1 MSQSMGTFNGLRSP
15 PLPPLISAIFSGLA
29 LPVVLNNSVLSGL
42 TIAFWSAHSLGLTR
56 LRNFPHQTVVSA
68 LIISSCIP
76 ATASG
81 LHGYFFSSSSTT
93 IESPTDTFVPSK
105 ADAVLSALPYPPNA
119 LPGARDV
126 DTPYGKVRAY
136 EWGPE
141 DGRKVLLVHGIST
154 PCISLGRVAESLV
167 QQGCRVMLFGK
178 SLRRRHDV
186 DGE

>member
-1 MSQSMGTFNGLRSP
+1 MSQSVGSSNGLRSSH
-15 PLPPLISAIFSGLA
+15 LPPLISAILSGLA
-29 LPVVLNNSVLSGL
+29 LPLVLNNSVLSGL
-42 TIAFWSAHSLGLTR
+42 TIALWSTHSLGLTR
-56 LRNFPHQTVVSA
+56 LRKFPHQTLVSA

-81 LHGYFFSSSSTT
+81 LYGYFFSSSSTT
-93 IESPTDTFVPSK
+93 IQSPTDTFVPGK
-105 ADAVLSALPYPPNA
+105 ADSVLSALPYPPNA

-141 DGRKVLLVHGIST
+141 NGRKVLLVHGIST
-154 PCISLGRVAESLV
+154 PCISLARVAENLV
-167 QQGCRVMLFGK
+167 QQGCRVMLFGR
-178 SLRRRHDV
+178 SFRRRHDV